1 MNGLKK
7 LVRRLLPLTLL
18 KRVEKLY
25 RQGRGL
31 FWQIRYSFPAR
42 GMRVIAVTGTNGKS
56 TTCAYINEVLKAAGY
71 KTAVLT
77 TVYYEIN
84 GQREPNDT
92 HFTIAK
98 QSIVQEFFA
107 RAKRADVDWAIV
119 EVTSHAIDQDR
130 LMGVPVKIA
139 VITNLTQDHLDYH
152 GTMEEYAS
160 VKARL
165 LSDFKP
171 EHAVLN
177 ADDKWYGFF
186 ADKAPKETEIFSVG
200 KKAKVC
206 GRLGKSKAS
215 SRGGE
220 VDFATKSQ
228 KMKLKTSLIGEFN
241 LRNAAMA
248 AAVGSIFLLDKKII
262 TKGIANVKSLEGR
275 MEKVDTGQNF
285 SVYVDFAITPDA
297 LEKAL
302 AALQKITKGKVRV
315 VFGATGDRD
324 KEKRPVMG
332 EVAAKNADF
341 IYLTDDETYTE
352 DPEAI
357 RDAVYKG
364 IEKARGAGKT
374 KIIPDRKKA
383 TEQAINDAKKDDS
396 ILVTG
401 LGHEN
406 ERNMG
411 GKLVPWQDRS
421 VVLKV
426 LKKLG

>member
-1 MNGLKK
+1 MNLKS
-7 LVRRLLPLTLL
+7 LARRLLPLSLL
-18 KRVEKLY
+18 KQVEKLY

-31 FWQIRYSFPAR
+31 FWQIRYGFPAR

-92 HFTIAK
+92 HFTISK
-98 QSIVQEFFA
+98 QSIVQKFFA
-107 RAKRADVDWAIV
+107 RARKADVDWVIV

-130 LMGVPVKIA
+130 IMGVPVKVA
-139 VITNLTQDHLDYH
+139 VLTNLTQDHLDYH
-152 GTMEEYAS
+152 GSMEEYAA

-165 LSDFKP
+165 LSDFEP

-177 ADDKWYGFF
+177 ADDEWYSFF
-186 ADKAPKETEIFSVG
+186 AGKASKETEIFSVG
-200 KKAKVC
+200 RKAKVS
-206 GRLGKSKAS
+206 GHLGKPKAS
-215 SRGGE
+215 TKGGE

-248 AAVGSIFLLDKKII
+248 AAVGSIFLLDKKVIA
-262 TKGIANVKSLEGR
+262 KGIANVKSLEGR
-275 MEKVDTGQNF
+275 MEEIDAGQNF

-302 AALQKITKGKVRV
+302 SSLQAITKGKVRV

-324 KEKRPVMG
+324 KEKRPLMG
-332 EVAAKNADF
+332 KAAVKHADF

-352 DPEAI
+352 DPDAI
-357 RDAVYKG
+357 RKAVYKG
-364 IEKARGAGKT
+364 IEKARGAART
-374 KIIPDRKKA
+374 KVITDRKKA
-383 TEQAINDAKKDDS
+383 IEQAIEDAGQGDS

-411 GKLVPWQDRS
+411 GKLVPWQDRA
-421 VVLKV
+421 VVLKA
-426 LKKLG
+426 LKNRK